1 MSPLRLAHS
10 TSFHSMEMVVTPT
23 AIPVTELGP
32 PLGAVRNT
40 ELSHYTA
47 NNSVVT

>member
-1 MSPLRLAHS
+1 
-10 TSFHSMEMVVTPT
+10 MEMAI

-47 NNSVVT
+47 NNSVVRSVSCYCA